1 MPRRLSVI
9 LALLCL
15 AAPARALDGGDPER
29 GRAVYDRCLACHA
42 LERNRTGPKH
52 CGLLGRRAGSLPG
65 FDYSE
70 AMRSA
75 GIVWT
80 AETLD
85 RFLRA
90 PLEMLPETTMTYDG
104 IADPQERSD
113 LIAFL
118 ARAGTDPEL
127 CR

>member
-1 MPRRLSVI
+1 MLRCLSPI
-9 LALLCL
+9 LLLLCL
-15 AAPARALDGGDPER
+15 TAPAWATGAGDPER

-65 FDYSE
+65 FDYSV
-70 AMRSA
+70 AMRGA
-75 GIVWT
+75 GFVWT

-104 IADPQERSD
+104 IADPQERAD

-118 ARAGTDPEL
+118 AQAGSDAAL

>member
-1 MPRRLSVI
+1 MLRRLSPM

-15 AAPARALDGGDPER
+15 AAPASAGDPER

-104 IADPQERSD
+104 IADPQERAD

-118 ARAGTDPEL
+118 TLAGNDPSV

>member
-1 MPRRLSVI
+1 MLRRLSPI

-15 AAPARALDGGDPER
+15 ATPAWAGDPER

-65 FDYSE
+65 FEYSE
-70 AMRSA
+70 AMRGA

-104 IADPQERSD
+104 IADPQERAD

-118 ARAGTDPEL
+118 ALAGSDPAV

>member
-1 MPRRLSVI
+1 
-9 LALLCL
+9 
-15 AAPARALDGGDPER
+15 
-29 GRAVYDRCLACHA
+29 
-42 LERNRTGPKH
+42 
-52 CGLLGRRAGSLPG
+52 
-65 FDYSE
+65 
-70 AMRSA
+70 MRSA

-104 IADPQERSD
+104 IADPQERAD

-118 ARAGTDPEL
+118 VKAGSDPTPDSL
-127 CR
+127 CHQGEAPAAFGPGTRYRVC